1 MTEVTLRLTERERL
15 LDRYRNEEKQRGS
28 SRGNHSHSR
37 EREVDIGRLRTANNK
52 LMKEIDRLNMIVGSL
67 NCQLDQCYKVN
78 LELNE
83 DLMKGEAER
92 LESRVRQRSEL

>member
-52 LMKEIDRLNMIVGSL
+52 LMKEIDRLNLIIGSL
-67 NCQLDQCYKVN
+67 NCQD
-78 LELNE
+78 
-83 DLMKGEAER
+83 
-92 LESRVRQRSEL
+92 